1 LSRRI
6 RNKKAE
12 KPENPEN
19 PKKHKKHK
27 KSKKP
32 RNNYKGQIEEMSL
45 HLCHPYVWED
55 PRYIFKSFMYDGSC
69 MSELVNRVV
78 LVYLMFLVAGFILGS
93 ATNISG
99 MPLLFGIIATCFLLP
114 TFMKMRQYNQMAE
127 GFADNDSGEDDSGA
141 EKSGQKGIQL
151 EKVTQ
156 AVSSAR
162 NPFQNVMPDEYKY
175 APTRAAAP
183 SVTTT
188 EAKVALDSMFRT
200 QWYSDPTDVFGKTQG
215 QRMFVTQPNT
225 TIPND
230 QESYQSWLYKI
241 PGKTCKEGNYDA
253 CYAGTGGAVIPWL
266 DNV

>member
-1 LSRRI
+1 
-6 RNKKAE
+6 
-12 KPENPEN
+12 
-19 PKKHKKHK
+19 
-27 KSKKP
+27 
-32 RNNYKGQIEEMSL
+32 MSL

-78 LVYLMFLVAGFILGS
+78 LIYLIFFVAGFILGS
-93 ATNISG
+93 ACNISG
-99 MPLLFGIIATCFLLP
+99 MPLLFGIIATCFLFP
-114 TFMKMRQYNQMAE
+114 TFMKMRAYNQMAE
-127 GFADNDSGEDDSGA
+127 GFTDSESEPVSSMGPIGPMNTIGSEEPMSSMGPIGPMDDMNETGK
-141 EKSGQKGIQL
+141 EGTQL
-151 EKVTQ
+151 DKITK
-156 AVSSAR
+156 AASSAR

-175 APTRAAAP
+175 APTRDAAP
-183 SVTTT
+183 SVTTP
-188 EAKVALDSMFRT
+188 EAKIALDSMFRT
-200 QWYSDPTDVFGKTQG
+200 QWYSDPTDVFGKTQS

-253 CYAGTGGAVIPWL
+253 CYAGTGGGVIPWL